1 MQFIEGTMILQ
12 TYPVI
17 IIPIH
22 LCIIKIFG
30 ILISLIWVVG
40 LWNTPGG
47 DLRNSP
53 SHKLK

>member
-30 ILISLIWVVG
+30 ILNSLIWVVG
-40 LWNTPGG
+40 LRNTPGG